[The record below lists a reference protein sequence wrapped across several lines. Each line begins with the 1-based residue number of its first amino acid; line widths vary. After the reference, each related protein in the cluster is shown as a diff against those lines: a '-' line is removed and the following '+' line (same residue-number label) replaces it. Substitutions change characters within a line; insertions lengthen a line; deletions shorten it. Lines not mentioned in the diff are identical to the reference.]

1 MTRLLAT
8 LAPLAAGVNRWT
20 GLVGGLLFAVADTL
34 AASAFGFRFE
44 IGGRDATT
52 LVALWFGSS
61 FAAFGFAVGYAI
73 EIRRRDRAAGAIIQA
88 QQDALAATRVRLAQH
103 EKLAALG
110 QLASSIAH
118 EVRNPL
124 AVIRSA
130 AQGLQ
135 EDAAADDARTR
146 RACDFVVAEID
157 RLSSVVSSLLAF
169 ARPLQP
175 ALRPVAVDE
184 VVDRALALA
193 GEELR
198 GRGVRVERDAA
209 AGLPALRVDPD
220 LVCQLLLGLLSNA
233 GEAAGETGVV
243 SIAARTQGDA
253 VELEVAD
260 SGPGVPAELRER
272 VFEPFF
278 TTRQRGTGLG
288 LAVARQIAEAH
299 GGAIGVGERAG
310 GGARF
315 VVRLPAAAG
324 AVAA

>member
-1 MTRLLAT
+1 MTRPLTA
-8 LAPLAAGVNRWT
+8 LAPLAAGLDRWT
-20 GLVGGLLFAVADTL
+20 GLVVGIVWAGVDTL
-34 AASAFGFRFE
+34 LASALGFRFE
-44 IGGRDATT
+44 IGGRDATA
-52 LVALWFGSS
+52 LVALWFGVS
-61 FAAFGFAVGYAI
+61 FAALGFAVGYAV
-73 EIRRRDRAAGAIIQA
+73 EARRRDRAASATIQA
-88 QQDALAATRVRLAQH
+88 QQDVLAATRGRLAQQ

-135 EDAAADDARTR
+135 EEAAPDDGHTR
-146 RACDFVVAEID
+146 RACGFVITEID
-157 RLSSVVSSLLAF
+157 RLSSVVTSLLAF

-175 ALRPVAVDE
+175 ALRPVAVGD
-184 VVDRALALA
+184 VVARALALA
-193 GEELR
+193 DEELR
-198 GRGVRVERDAA
+198 DRGVRVERAA
-209 AGLPALRVDPD
+209 APGLPALRVDPD

-233 GEAAGETGVV
+233 GEAAGRAGLVT
-243 SIAARTQGDA
+243 IDARSAGDA

-299 GGAIGVGERAG
+299 GGAIHVGERAG

-315 VVRLPAAAG
+315 VVRLPATAA